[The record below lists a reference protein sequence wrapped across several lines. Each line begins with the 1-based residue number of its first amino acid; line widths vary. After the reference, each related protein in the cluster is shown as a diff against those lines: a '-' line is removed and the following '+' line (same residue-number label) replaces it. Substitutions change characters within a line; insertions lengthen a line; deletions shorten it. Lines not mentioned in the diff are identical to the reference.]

1 MGIARTAALQFLDS
15 GHNKGER
22 MATIIPKYKLIIT
35 YDVQAGKQAEYSH
48 FVLGE
53 FIPGLQALD
62 MYITGVYQTVLG
74 EYPARQAEFVT
85 ESMEIMVRALKSERF
100 EELETKLQGYTY
112 NYKRKVVRYRP
123 GFQF

>member
-1 MGIARTAALQFLDS
+1 
-15 GHNKGER
+15 
-22 MATIIPKYKLIIT
+22 MATIIPKFKLIIT
-35 YDVQAGKQAEYSH
+35 YDVQPGKQAEYSH

-74 EYPARQAEFVT
+74 DYPARQAEFVT
-85 ESMEIMVRALKSERF
+85 ESKELMLKALANERF
-100 EELETKLQGYTY
+100 EELEEKLKGFTY
-112 NYKRKVVRYRP
+112 NYKRKVVHYRP